1 MPTKACQ
8 DLVSQN
14 DWCWWFHH
22 FTLSVECQ
30 SLPWECTGINVL
42 NFWTLQNKPSV
53 QTQKVWPRIH
63 SRMERSKI
71 SWSETPPALVS
82 CGLLNQHDE
91 YILSWDASFLK
102 DLWVIW
108 CHLMPFD
115 VSMCHGCV
123 RQKTQENP
131 HILRRPRIVQD
142 LSLSPHEN
150 NWKTFVGSGNWKQKK
165 QKT

>member
-30 SLPWECTGINVL
+30 SLSWECTGINVL

-53 QTQKVWPRIH
+53 QTQKVSPRIH

-71 SWSETPPALVS
+71 SWSETLPALVS
-82 CGLLNQHDE
+82 CGLLNQHVE

-108 CHLMPFD
+108 CHLMCQCAMD
-115 VSMCHGCV
+115 VSDKRLKRTRTFCV
-123 RQKTQENP
+123 DRGSSRISALAHTKTTGKHLSDQETESKKNKKP
-131 HILRRPRIVQD
+131 
-142 LSLSPHEN
+142 
-150 NWKTFVGSGNWKQKK
+150 KTF
-165 QKT
+165 